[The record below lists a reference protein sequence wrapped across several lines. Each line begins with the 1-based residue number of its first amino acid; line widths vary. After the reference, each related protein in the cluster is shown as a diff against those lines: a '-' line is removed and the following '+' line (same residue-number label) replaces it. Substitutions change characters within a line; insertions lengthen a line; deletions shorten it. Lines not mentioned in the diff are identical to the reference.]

1 MTFTN
6 DGLTIANIA
15 VSSIRA
21 SELNSNLSSI
31 ASLSSSTITSDCVYI
46 PNNGTISLGD
56 HSFSAQ
62 ELGTLLHY
70 LQQLHPES
78 QI

>member
-1 MTFTN
+1 MTFDN
-6 DGLTIANIA
+6 NQLSI
-15 VSSIRA
+15 SSI
-21 SELNSNLSSI
+21 NSDYI
-31 ASLSSSTITSDCVYI
+31 STTHMSVSATTLDILQI
-46 PNNGTISLGD
+46 PSGGTISLGD

>member
-1 MTFTN
+1 MTFN
-6 DGLTIANIA
+6 DNQLS
-15 VSSIRA
+15 VSSI
-21 SELNSNLSSI
+21 NSDYISATHMSVSATTLSI
-31 ASLSSSTITSDCVYI
+31 LQI
-46 PNNGTISLGD
+46 PNNGTISFGD
-56 HSFSAQ
+56 YSFSAQ

>member
-1 MTFTN
+1 MTFN
-6 DGLTIANIA
+6 DNYLS
-15 VSSIRA
+15 VSSINSDYISTTHMSVSA
-21 SELNSNLSSI
+21 TILNTLQ
-31 ASLSSSTITSDCVYI
+31 I
-46 PNNGTISLGD
+46 PSGGTISLGD

-78 QI
+78 QV

>member
-1 MTFTN
+1 MTFI
-6 DGLTIANIA
+6 DKQLSI
-15 VSSIRA
+15 SSINSDYISAARMSVSA
-21 SELNSNLSSI
+21 TILNILQVPSG
-31 ASLSSSTITSDCVYI
+31 
-46 PNNGTISLGD
+46 GTISLGD

>member
-1 MTFTN
+1 MTFDN
-6 DGLTIANIA
+6 NQLSI
-15 VSSIRA
+15 SSI
-21 SELNSNLSSI
+21 N
-31 ASLSSSTITSDCVYI
+31 SDCISATRMSVSATTLDILQI
-46 PNNGTISLGD
+46 PSGGTISLGD

>member
-1 MTFTN
+1 MTFN
-6 DGLTIANIA
+6 DNQLSIPSINSDYISATHMSASATI
-15 VSSIRA
+15 
-21 SELNSNLSSI
+21 L
-31 ASLSSSTITSDCVYI
+31 STIQI

-56 HSFSAQ
+56 HSFSAK
-62 ELGTLLHY
+62 ELGALLHY

>member
-1 MTFTN
+1 MTFN
-6 DGLTIANIA
+6 DNQLSI
-15 VSSIRA
+15 SSIKSDYISTTHMSVSA
-21 SELNSNLSSI
+21 TISNILQVPSS
-31 ASLSSSTITSDCVYI
+31 
-46 PNNGTISLGD
+46 GTISLGD

>member
-1 MTFTN
+1 MTFN
-6 DGLTIANIA
+6 DDYLS
-15 VSSIRA
+15 VSSIKSDYVSTTHMSA
-21 SELNSNLSSI
+21 
-31 ASLSSSTITSDCVYI
+31 SSTISHILQI
-46 PNNGTISLGD
+46 PSNGTISLGD

>member
-1 MTFTN
+1 MTFN
-6 DGLTIANIA
+6 DNQLSI
-15 VSSIRA
+15 SSI
-21 SELNSNLSSI
+21 NSDYISATHTSVSAATLSI
-31 ASLSSSTITSDCVYI
+31 LQI

>member
-1 MTFTN
+1 MTFN
-6 DGLTIANIA
+6 DNQLSI
-15 VSSIRA
+15 SSI
-21 SELNSNLSSI
+21 NSDYI
-31 ASLSSSTITSDCVYI
+31 STTHMSVSTTTLGILQI
-46 PNNGTISLGD
+46 PSGGTISLGD

>member
-1 MTFTN
+1 MTFN
-6 DGLTIANIA
+6 DNQLSI
-15 VSSIRA
+15 SSIK
-21 SELNSNLSSI
+21 SDYV
-31 ASLSSSTITSDCVYI
+31 STTHMSVSATTLDILQI
-46 PNNGTISLGD
+46 PSNGTISLGD

>member
-1 MTFTN
+1 MTFN
-6 DGLTIANIA
+6 DNQLSIPSINSDYISATRMSISATTLNI
-15 VSSIRA
+15 
-21 SELNSNLSSI
+21 LQ
-31 ASLSSSTITSDCVYI
+31 I
-46 PNNGTISLGD
+46 PSGGTISLGD
-56 HSFSAQ
+56 HTFSAQ

>member
-1 MTFTN
+1 MTFDN
-6 DGLTIANIA
+6 NQLSI
-15 VSSIRA
+15 SSI
-21 SELNSNLSSI
+21 NSDYI
-31 ASLSSSTITSDCVYI
+31 STTHMSVYADTLDILQI
-46 PNNGTISLGD
+46 PSGGTISLGD

>member
-1 MTFTN
+1 MTFNN
-6 DGLTIANIA
+6 DYLSI
-15 VSSIRA
+15 SSINSDYISTTHMSVSA
-21 SELNSNLSSI
+21 STSSI
-31 ASLSSSTITSDCVYI
+31 LQI

-70 LQQLHPES
+70 LQQLYPET

>member
-1 MTFTN
+1 MTFDN
-6 DGLTIANIA
+6 NQLSI
-15 VSSIRA
+15 SSI
-21 SELNSNLSSI
+21 NSDYI
-31 ASLSSSTITSDCVYI
+31 STTHMSVSATTLGILQI
-46 PNNGTISLGD
+46 PSGGTISLGD

>member
-1 MTFTN
+1 MTFN
-6 DGLTIANIA
+6 NNQLS
-15 VSSIRA
+15 VSSI
-21 SELNSNLSSI
+21 NSDYISTTHMSVSATTLDILQIPSGG
-31 ASLSSSTITSDCVYI
+31 TIT
-46 PNNGTISLGD
+46 LGD

>member
-1 MTFTN
+1 MTFN
-6 DGLTIANIA
+6 DNYL
-15 VSSIRA
+15 S
-21 SELNSNLSSI
+21 LSSI
-31 ASLSSSTITSDCVYI
+31 NSDYISTTNMSVSATILNILQISSG
-46 PNNGTISLGD
+46 GTIRLGD

>member
-1 MTFTN
+1 MTFN
-6 DGLTIANIA
+6 DNQLSISSIKSDYVSTTQIS
-15 VSSIRA
+15 VSS
-21 SELNSNLSSI
+21 
-31 ASLSSSTITSDCVYI
+31 TTSHSVRI
-46 PNNGTISLGD
+46 PSDGTISFG
-56 HSFSAQ
+56 SYTFSAQ

>member
-1 MTFTN
+1 MTFN
-6 DGLTIANIA
+6 DNQLS
-15 VSSIRA
+15 VSSINSDYISA
-21 SELNSNLSSI
+21 TSMSISATTLNILQ
-31 ASLSSSTITSDCVYI
+31 I
-46 PNNGTISLGD
+46 PSGGTISLGD

-78 QI
+78 QV

>member
-6 DGLTIANIA
+6 DGLTIAN
-15 VSSIRA
+15 VSVSDISA
-21 SELNSNLSSI
+21 NTLNSNLSN
-31 ASLSSSTITSDCVYI
+31 ITSIYSSRITSNYVYI
-46 PNNGTISLGD
+46 PSGGTISLGD

-78 QI
+78 QV

>member
-1 MTFTN
+1 MTFN
-6 DGLTIANIA
+6 DDYLS
-15 VSSIRA
+15 VSSIK
-21 SELNSNLSSI
+21 SDYV
-31 ASLSSSTITSDCVYI
+31 STTYMSVSATISHILQIPSD
-46 PNNGTISLGD
+46 GTISFG
-56 HSFSAQ
+56 SYTFSAQ

>member
-1 MTFTN
+1 MTFN
-6 DGLTIANIA
+6 DNQLSI
-15 VSSIRA
+15 SSI
-21 SELNSNLSSI
+21 NSDYISATHMSVSATTLSI
-31 ASLSSSTITSDCVYI
+31 LQI

-56 HSFSAQ
+56 YSFSAK
-62 ELGTLLHY
+62 ELGDLLHY

>member
-1 MTFTN
+1 MTFN
-6 DGLTIANIA
+6 DNQLS
-15 VSSIRA
+15 VSSI
-21 SELNSNLSSI
+21 NSDYISTTHMSVSATTLSI
-31 ASLSSSTITSDCVYI
+31 LQI

>member
-1 MTFTN
+1 MTLDDN
-6 DGLTIANIA
+6 YLS
-15 VSSIRA
+15 VSSIK
-21 SELNSNLSSI
+21 SDYVLTTHISV
-31 ASLSSSTITSDCVYI
+31 SSTTSHNVHI
-46 PNNGTISLGD
+46 PSDGTISFG
-56 HSFSAQ
+56 SYTFSAQ

>member
-1 MTFTN
+1 MTFDN
-6 DGLTIANIA
+6 NQLSM
-15 VSSIRA
+15 SSI
-21 SELNSNLSSI
+21 NSDYI
-31 ASLSSSTITSDCVYI
+31 STTHMSVSATTLDILQI
-46 PNNGTISLGD
+46 PSGGTISLGD

>member
-1 MTFTN
+1 MTFN
-6 DGLTIANIA
+6 DNQLSI
-15 VSSIRA
+15 SSIKSDYVSTTHMSVSA
-21 SELNSNLSSI
+21 TTLNILQI
-31 ASLSSSTITSDCVYI
+31 PSD
-46 PNNGTISLGD
+46 GTISLGD
-56 HSFSAQ
+56 HSFSAE

>member
-1 MTFTN
+1 MTFDDN
-6 DGLTIANIA
+6 QLSI
-15 VSSIRA
+15 SSINSDYISAARMSVSA
-21 SELNSNLSSI
+21 TLLNTLQ
-31 ASLSSSTITSDCVYI
+31 I
-46 PNNGTISLGD
+46 PNNGTIRLGD

-70 LQQLHPES
+70 LQQLHPEY

>member
-1 MTFTN
+1 MTFN
-6 DGLTIANIA
+6 NNQLSI
-15 VSSIRA
+15 SSI
-21 SELNSNLSSI
+21 N
-31 ASLSSSTITSDCVYI
+31 SDCISATHMSVSATTLSILQI
-46 PNNGTISLGD
+46 PSGGTISLGD